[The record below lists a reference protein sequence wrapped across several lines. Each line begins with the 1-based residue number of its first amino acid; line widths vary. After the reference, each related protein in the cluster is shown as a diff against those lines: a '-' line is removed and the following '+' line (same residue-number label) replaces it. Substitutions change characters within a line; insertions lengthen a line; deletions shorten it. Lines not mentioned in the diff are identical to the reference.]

1 MTVLFSLSSAAI
13 SVFIMLA
20 ALAAFGISQAAAL
33 HGMALVLFS
42 MALIA
47 ALLVSAALIQAC
59 LASQKTIAILKGDD
73 DLAELP
79 KGKSLLAQLVQAAGQ
94 ATHNQNNSKQLETAS
109 LTQFEKICSDVAKGN
124 FESRIILTGESN
136 PMRVRLGNALNNV
149 IDYCDAYIRESVA
162 MFEHAAQEKFYRK
175 IIETGFTGSFRRGAR
190 VLNMSLDKVRENIA
204 SRMHNV
210 ADEMQKEIGA
220 IADTVSAASVEL
232 RASAESLAKTSG
244 STKEKSSL
252 VAVASEEVS
261 ANINTVSEASGQLL
275 AGVNEIASKASETAN
290 LAQDAVHRV
299 EASQTVMKTL
309 ADASRE
315 IDSVIK
321 LIQDIAWQTNLLALN
336 ATIEAARAGD
346 AGRGFAVVAQ
356 EVKTLAD
363 QTSRATIE
371 ISEKITAMQNNTLQ
385 ASSSLNEVSDI
396 IQNINTATVTVAA
409 SVEEQT
415 AATNEIS
422 RSLGE
427 ATKGTQQVA
436 SNIIG
441 VNTNAEESNHSANEV
456 LTAADELSRRSIDL
470 QTSVGRFVEA
480 IRNA

>member
-1 MTVLFSLSSAAI
+1 MTVLFSLSSAALL
-13 SVFIMLA
+13 VFLLLATLA
-20 ALAAFGISQAAAL
+20 AVGVSQAAAL
-33 HGMALVLFS
+33 HGMALALFVAVFVL
-42 MALIA
+42 
-47 ALLVSAALIQAC
+47 ALLVCVALIQAC
-59 LASQKTIAILKGDD
+59 LAAQKTIAILNKEEE
-73 DLAELP
+73 LTELP
-79 KGKSLLAQLVQAAGQ
+79 KGNSLLAKLVYSAGQ
-94 ATHNQNNSKQLETAS
+94 AARAHNDEKHEENAS
-109 LTQFEKICSDVAKGN
+109 LAQFEKICADVARGN
-124 FESRIILTGESN
+124 FEARIILTGEKN
-136 PMRVRLGNALNNV
+136 LMRVRLGNALNTI

-190 VLNMSLDKVRENIA
+190 VLNISLDKVRENIA
-204 SRMHNV
+204 ARMQNV
-210 ADEMQKEIGA
+210 AQDMEREIGA

-244 STKEKSSL
+244 NTKEKSSL

-261 ANINTVSEASGQLL
+261 ANINTVSDASGQLL
-275 AGVNEIASKASETAN
+275 AGVNEIAEKAGETAN
-290 LAQDAVHRV
+290 LAQEAVNKV
-299 EASQTVMKTL
+299 DASQSVMKTL

-356 EVKTLAD
+356 EVKSLAD
-363 QTSRATIE
+363 QTSRATVE
-371 ISEKITAMQNNTLQ
+371 ISEKIKAMQSNTLQ
-385 ASSSLNEVSDI
+385 ANTSLNEVSDI
-396 IQNINTATVTVAA
+396 IKNINTATVAVAA

-422 RSLGE
+422 RSLEE

-470 QTSVGRFVEA
+470 QSSVSRFVDV
-480 IRNA
+480 IRKA